1 MSQTTTLVLLG
12 QTSYNGGASN
22 SIYNVTGEKF
32 AAGSYYLGCKD
43 LQTVNISTT
52 NFTGN
57 LYIQCSL
64 NENPSSTNVPP
75 DWFNIYT
82 ITANHNAAA
91 NTPEQLASNTNVG
104 VNIKGNFVWM
114 RAYIENFSHGIVNWV
129 KLSY

>member
-1 MSQTTTLVLLG
+1 MSQTTTLILLG
-12 QTSYNGGASN
+12 QTPYTGSATNP
-22 SIYNVTGEKF
+22 IYNVTGEKF
-32 AAGSYYLGCKD
+32 AAASYYLSCKD
-43 LQTVNISTT
+43 IQTVNISTT
-52 NFTGN
+52 NFSGN

-64 NENPSSTNVPP
+64 NENPSSTTIPP

-82 ITANHNAAA
+82 LTANHNAIA
-91 NTPEQLASNTNVG
+91 NSPEQLASNSNIG